1 MRVLSGLKAA
11 AEFVYQIRAIGM
23 EVTVRLSM
31 QRRARGVARLKLKED
46 LLNLH
51 LGSTSFFSSQICC
64 FAAVVLDVRLTEQ
77 FRKDLTA
84 APKAC
89 SVRKNSSFSNLSSQ
103 GAKV

>member
-1 MRVLSGLKAA
+1 MLSGLKAA
-11 AEFVYQIRAIGM
+11 AELVYQIRAIGM

-46 LLNLH
+46 LLKFPSRVDIL
-51 LGSTSFFSSQICC
+51 LQQSICC

-77 FRKDLTA
+77 FSKDLTA

-89 SVRKNSSFSNLSSQ
+89 SVRKDSSFSNLSSQ